1 MLNVT
6 TRVTARC
13 LEPRTSP
20 ALAGCA
26 LAAMALALALAPTA
40 PRAAEDGREIYQR
53 ACAICHT
60 AMPPKL
66 GDKRDWD
73 ARLKQG
79 PEALITAV
87 VKGKGTMPPRAGQAK
102 LTDAEIKAAVEYML
116 VALK

>member
-20 ALAGCA
+20 ALTGCA

-40 PRAAEDGREIYQR
+40 PRGRGRREIYQR

-79 PEALITAV
+79 PEALISAV

-116 VALK
+116 AALK